1 MYGLSFIEHKIYYV
15 IILEITKYWALK
27 QLQMNKFYLKIL
39 TVIIYKCKA
48 IRIHT
53 GLHMPFALEVK
64 SASPSIQI

>member
-1 MYGLSFIEHKIYYV
+1 MYGLSFIEQKIYYV

-39 TVIIYKCKA
+39 TVIYKCKA